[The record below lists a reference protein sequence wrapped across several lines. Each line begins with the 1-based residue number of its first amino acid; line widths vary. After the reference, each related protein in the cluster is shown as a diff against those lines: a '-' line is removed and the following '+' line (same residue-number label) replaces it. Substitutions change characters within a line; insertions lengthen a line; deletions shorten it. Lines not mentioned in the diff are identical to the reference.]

1 MPAAPWYFATRD
13 RIGPLYAKANTPC
26 ILSLEAGARG
36 VIISQLCPECVDEG
50 KLPLWRS
57 GISWL
62 ELAAITWSADIA
74 RIWAG
79 RSDSTSILTR
89 TSLLSP
95 LAPIMDRSRV
105 LRLTL
110 GISRSVQGQTVGHA
124 SLVPDGG
131 ERITVQLH
139 GTKSLPFGL
148 LFELFRIAM
157 SSLK

>member
-1 MPAAPWYFATRD
+1 MAIWD
-13 RIGPLYAKANTPC
+13 IV
-26 ILSLEAGARG
+26 AR
-36 VIISQLCPECVDEG
+36 V
-50 KLPLWRS
+50 S
-57 GISWL
+57 GYHMVSGYS
-62 ELAAITWSADIA
+62 EDMG
-74 RIWAG
+74 RKIW
-79 RSDSTSILTR
+79 TR